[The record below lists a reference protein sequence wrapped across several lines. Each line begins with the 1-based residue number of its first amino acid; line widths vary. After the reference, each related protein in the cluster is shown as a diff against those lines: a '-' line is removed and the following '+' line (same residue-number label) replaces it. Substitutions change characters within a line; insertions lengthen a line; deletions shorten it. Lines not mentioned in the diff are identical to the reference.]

1 MCTRSS
7 RYDIMM
13 VIFIRKNVFRTIR
26 HVPWTLVLLSVTRNI
41 TKLTIFQHFESSTCD
56 GDVEN
61 VVKRAREHFGY
72 QWIRKEQVV
81 VVGHAVRQ
89 AARCATP
96 RGRKEPV
103 RGPDESSTPGFRVF
117 STISRRFFVD
127 LFRKPTRD
135 RPPDPFRRKPGGNPT
150 KTSVHR
156 FGVLCPHPAAYEYGI
171 LHRYFSWRS
180 DRLPVSN
187 NPPCRALRAVVVR
200 AAQWHFHILLI
211 SNSNSNNNYNNK

>member
-41 TKLTIFQHFESSTCD
+41 TKLTIFQHFESSTCV

-117 STISRRFFVD
+117 STISRRFSVD
-127 LFRKPTRD
+127 LWPETDSRPSPGPVSPKTRWKSD
-135 RPPDPFRRKPGGNPT
+135 ENFRPPVRCPLPPSCGVRIRYF
-150 KTSVHR
+150 TSVFFMAVR
-156 FGVLCPHPAAYEYGI
+156 PSASFEQSA
-171 LHRYFSWRS
+171 
-180 DRLPVSN
+180 VSRA
-187 NPPCRALRAVVVR
+187 PCRRRPSRTVT
-200 AAQWHFHILLI
+200 FSYII
-211 SNSNSNNNYNNK
+211 N